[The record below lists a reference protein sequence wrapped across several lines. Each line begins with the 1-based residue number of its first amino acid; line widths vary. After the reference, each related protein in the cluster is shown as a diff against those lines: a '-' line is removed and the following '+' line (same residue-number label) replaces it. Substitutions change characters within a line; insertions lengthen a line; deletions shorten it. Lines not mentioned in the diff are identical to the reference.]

1 MPKKIYIAGKITG
14 DPNYQLK
21 FIRARQHLTKEGY
34 TVLTP
39 AVLPEGMTKAD
50 YNAFDR
56 CGNGCVI
63 GEFVCDEIQNFI
75 WVSDDLPFGDGGEY
89 YLHDEEL
96 KAAGMSYQQFEDYG
110 QKQDLYGWHIS
121 ELKIYPT
128 PKAIT
133 EFRSY
138 NCGVRW
144 EDGLPIP
151 DHEIKRA
158 PQSWCY
164 VENL

>member
-1 MPKKIYIAGKITG
+1 LQFWTG
-14 DPNYQLK
+14 PRYS
-21 FIRARQHLTKEGY
+21 Y
-34 TVLTP
+34 
-39 AVLPEGMTKAD
+39 AD
-50 YNAFDR
+50 DHSHNAFDR

-164 VENL
+164 VEDS